1 MSAITYPF
9 TPERLHHRH
18 GGVIT
23 TVHGIE
29 HIKGKPRDGL
39 STDYWFF
46 RADVEW
52 DDATVSKNTEV
63 PPHMLVAEDAPN
75 HPHLK
80 LLLEAM
86 NAYLAANGEWR
97 RDAKLQGWMAHRG
110 PGTMNKP
117 RRSA

>member
-1 MSAITYPF
+1 MSAITFPF
-9 TPERLHHRH
+9 QPTALHHRH

-23 TVHGIE
+23 TVYGIE
-29 HIKGKPRDGL
+29 HLKGKPRDGH
-39 STDYWFF
+39 STDFWFF

-52 DDATVSKNTEV
+52 DDGSRSERIEVS
-63 PPHMLVAEDAPN
+63 PQSLVADDAPN

-80 LLLEAM
+80 SLLEAM

-97 RDAKLQGWMAHRG
+97 RDAKLQGWVAHRG